1 MKELIESMGTIMD
14 SVKDIAS
21 GIQTET
27 DVVQENTQSILDI
40 QNQIEAV
47 TGSVEANEKVIQ
59 SLNKLLAAFKL

>member
-1 MKELIESMGTIMD
+1 MGTIMD

-59 SLNKLLAAFKL
+59 SLNKLLSAFKL